1 MLRLKLKKGGLT
13 INLKISKV
21 GSITKARKIS
31 DLCASQGI
39 LVSIQDTGGSGLVK
53 AAIAHLAESTPP
65 QPIRHSLWDCK
76 DSIHLEIAKGFG
88 EVING
93 KFYFRQL

>member
-1 MLRLKLKKGGLT
+1 LLRLKLKKGGLT

-21 GSITKARKIS
+21 GSITKARKIG

-65 QPIRHSLWDCK
+65 NQFATLCG
-76 DSIHLEIAKGFG
+76 IARIAFTL
-88 EVING
+88 
-93 KFYFRQL
+93 R